1 MKLFS
6 VIETSFE
13 NFDNT
18 INNYLSKALKR
29 YNMSYNDNQIFKII
43 FRGIQGICQNIMLY
57 IEDAFTEQNIE
68 TAVRKKSLYSLA
80 KISGYE
86 PYYGSAA
93 TGTIIGTLISNTNL
107 SKDIRKIYIDNYSY
121 IEDENSGMNYIV
133 YTNTDKFVFDIS
145 KPLFNYEFKVI
156 QGYFYVS
163 NYTAKGTVLETIHI
177 TIKGMFDKNY
187 IKVYVNG
194 ELWTPVLNLYDMTE
208 DGEEYI
214 ISVGF
219 DNELDIIF
227 GNGIYGKI
235 LDKGSSIRI
244 EYIVHNGYMGNIVNL
259 NQPLFKF
266 KTFGSDYHGN
276 SINLNDYIKLS
287 LNTYISGGT
296 NSDIIENVRNMI
308 GYNSRSNVL
317 ASIDNY
323 ILFFKKFSFLGY
335 FNIWVEDNSNI
346 LYVCALSD
354 QIKNINLFNNNQ
366 YINNND
372 LLITNDQKQ
381 NIITVLKES
390 NNSFAGTSIKFVD
403 PIIYKYAVICYV
415 KINEQYI
422 KESIENDIKL
432 NVINYFKNLEYNIN
446 FISKS
451 NILKY
456 ILDNVNNIKSLNIEI
471 ISEQNEEAF
480 NNKFYYKY
488 VSKNYNGKVIYNKIR
503 YNYETNLHLGLDNMG
518 NISLDNNLYIPIL
531 SNGIKFYSDKSI
543 NIQTQENIITDNII
557 TLDAVNVV
565 FI

>member
-18 INNYLSKALKR
+18 VDNYLSKALEK
-29 YNMSYNDNQIFKII
+29 YNMAYNDNQIFKII
-43 FRGIQGICQNIMLY
+43 FKAIKGIFQNVMLY
-57 IEDAFTEQNIE
+57 IEDAFTEQNVE
-68 TAVRKKSLYSLA
+68 TALRKKSLYSLA
-80 KISGYE
+80 KLSGYE

-93 TGTIIGTLISNTNL
+93 TGTLIGTLISNTNL
-107 SKDIRKIYIDNYSY
+107 SKDIKKIYIDNYSY
-121 IEDENSGMNYIV
+121 IENEATGINYIL
-133 YTNTDKFVFDIS
+133 YTNSDKFVFDIS
-145 KPLFNYEFKVI
+145 KPLINYEFKVI
-156 QGYFYVS
+156 QGYFFVS

-177 TIKGMFDKNY
+177 TINGMFDKNY

-194 ELWTPVLNLYDMTE
+194 EQWQSVLNLYDMTE
-208 DGEEYI
+208 GGKEYI

-219 DNELDIIF
+219 ENELDITF

-244 EYIVHNGYMGNIVNL
+244 EYIVHNGYMGNVTDL
-259 NQPLFKF
+259 NDSLFKF
-266 KTFGSDYHGN
+266 KTFGTDYHGN
-276 SINLNDYIKLS
+276 SININEYIQLS
-287 LNTYISGGT
+287 LNNYISGGT
-296 NSDIIENVRNMI
+296 NSDTIENVRNMI

-335 FNIWVEDNSNI
+335 FNIWVEDNSNV

-354 QIKNINLFNNNQ
+354 RIKNINLFDNNQ
-366 YINNND
+366 LYINDNTLFLTD
-372 LLITNDQKQ
+372 AQKQ
-381 NIITVLKES
+381 NIVTVLKES
-390 NNSFAGTSIKFVD
+390 NNSFAGTSIKFID
-403 PIIYKYAVICYV
+403 PIIYKYAIICYV
-415 KINEQYI
+415 KINEQYV
-422 KESIENDIKL
+422 KEVIENDIK
-432 NVINYFKNLEYNIN
+432 INIINLFKSLEYNIR

-451 NILKY
+451 TIMKY
-456 ILDNVNNIKSLNIEI
+456 VLDNVNNIKSLNIEI
-471 ISEQNEEAF
+471 ISEQNELAYK
-480 NNKFYYKY
+480 NSFYYKY

-503 YNYETNLHLGLDNMG
+503 YNYETNLHLGLDNIG

-531 SNGIKFYSDKSI
+531 ANGISFWSDKTNLLNKS
-543 NIQTQENIITDNII
+543 NNI

>member
-18 INNYLSKALKR
+18 INNYLSKALER

-43 FRGIQGICQNIMLY
+43 FRGIQGVCQNIMLY

-93 TGTIIGTLISNTNL
+93 TGTLIGTLISNTNL
-107 SKDIRKIYIDNYSY
+107 SKDIRKIYINNYSY
-121 IEDENSGMNYIV
+121 IEDENTGMNYIV

-163 NYTAKGTVLETIHI
+163 NYTANGTILETIHI
-177 TIKGMFDKNY
+177 TINGMFDKNY

-227 GNGIYGKI
+227 GNGIYGKV
-235 LDKGSSIRI
+235 LDKGTSIRV
-244 EYIVHNGYMGNIVNL
+244 EYVVHNGYMGNVTNINETS
-259 NQPLFKF
+259 FKF
-266 KTFGSDYHGN
+266 KTFGTDYHGN

-287 LNTYISGGT
+287 LNNYISGGT
-296 NSDIIENVRNMI
+296 NSDTIENVRNMI

-335 FNIWVEDNSNI
+335 FNIWVEDNSNV

-354 QIKNINLFNNNQ
+354 RIKNINLLDNNNL
-366 YINNND
+366 YINDKD
-372 LLITNDQKQ
+372 LLVTNDQKQ

-403 PIIYKYAVICYV
+403 PIIYKYGIICYV

-422 KESIENDIKL
+422 KEVIENDIKS
-432 NVINYFKNLEYNIN
+432 NIINYFQNLEYNIK
-446 FISKS
+446 FVSKS
-451 NILKY
+451 TLIKY
-456 ILDNVNNIKSLNIEI
+456 ILDRVDNIKSLSIEI
-471 ISEQNEEAF
+471 ISEQNEQAYK
-480 NNKFYYKY
+480 NSFYYKY
-488 VSKNYNGKVIYNKIR
+488 VSKNYNGKILYNKIR

-518 NISLDNNLYIPIL
+518 NIYLDNNLYIPIL
-531 SNGIKFYSDKSI
+531 ANGIEFYSDKTI
-543 NIQTQENIITDNII
+543 NKDTLTLNNNSI